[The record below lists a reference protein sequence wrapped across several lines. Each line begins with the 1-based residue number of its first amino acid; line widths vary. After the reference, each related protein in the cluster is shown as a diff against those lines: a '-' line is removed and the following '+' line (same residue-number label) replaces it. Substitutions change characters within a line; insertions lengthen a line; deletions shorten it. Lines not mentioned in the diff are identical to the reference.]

1 MDHDIRFQVVGRR
14 DELYPAVQK
23 ALQSGMEL
31 TAGNGGLL
39 FNIAL
44 SYSGRTEIAE
54 AAAAA
59 HRFLCRPENRHR
71 ELDESLLASF
81 LYTAGQPDP
90 DLLIRTS
97 GELRVSNFLLWQI
110 AYAEIW
116 VTDVLWPDFSRR
128 EMLRAIVEFQKRERR
143 YGGVERVDGGSRV
156 TGDGVMARSR

>member
-1 MDHDIRFQVVGRR
+1 MRHDIRFRVIGRAHEL
-14 DELYPAVQK
+14 DESVQK
-23 ALQSGMEL
+23 ALREGEVL
-31 TAGNGGLL
+31 TADNRGLL

-44 SYSGRTEIAE
+44 SYGGRTEIAE

-59 HRFLCRPENRHR
+59 HRFLSLRENAGR
-71 ELDESLLASF
+71 ELDEGLLASF

-97 GELRVSNFLLWQI
+97 GEMRISNFLLWQI

-128 EMLRAIVEFQKRERR
+128 DLLAALADFQKRERR
-143 YGGVERVDGGSRV
+143 YGGLKSEDGPA
-156 TGDGVMARSR
+156 ARSGAVAPTR